1 VFICVRVC
9 VVLCMCVC
17 THKWNT
23 QTVAG
28 VDVADC
34 IRQVYVGD
42 ATATFFDAP
51 VIAVQLTKMKIEG
64 MCGQGGFCSNEIY
77 LEETTC
83 RNAKADWTS
92 VKGSMGLP
100 SLSLYLSRAHILS
113 LSVYAYVFLCQC
125 TYVHIGKYICVYI
138 CMYVFVYV

>member
-1 VFICVRVC
+1 
-9 VVLCMCVC
+9 MCVC

-34 IRQVYVGD
+34 IRQVYVGN

-51 VIAVQLTKMKIEG
+51 VIAVQLTKMKMEG
-64 MCGQGGFCSNEIY
+64 MCGQGGLCSNETY
-77 LEETTC
+77 LEETAC
-83 RNAKADWTS
+83 RDAKADWTR

-100 SLSLYLSRAHILS
+100 SLSPSLVHTFSLS
-113 LSVYAYVFLCQC
+113 LSMRMCFCVN
-125 TYVHIGKYICVYI
+125 VHK
-138 CMYVFVYV
+138 